1 MANPLRR
8 RRANTLVFGL
18 LGLLILGL
26 GGFGVTNFS
35 NSVQSI
41 GKVGDRDI
49 DVNDYARGLQ
59 REMQA
64 TTAQAGQQIGFAQA
78 QALGLDRKV
87 QGELFGAAALDNE
100 AARLGLSVGDAEVG
114 KRILAIGAFQTADGT
129 FSRDTYRLTLKQ
141 QGLTEAKFEE
151 KLRDEAARTLLQGAI
166 AGGVDAPAAFVDTLT
181 AYIGETRSFTLAQLL
196 PSDLTDPVPAAS
208 DADIDSQYKATP
220 DAYTKPETRRL
231 TTIWLSPE
239 MLLDKVEVD
248 EQALKDAY
256 QARIAEF
263 VIPEK
268 RLVERL
274 VFADDAEANAAK
286 ARIEAGSAT
295 LGDIAVERG
304 LAAADI
310 DIGEVSAA
318 DLGTAGD
325 PVFALAAPGIVGPL
339 KTDLGPALFAMN
351 GILAAEETPFEDV
364 RDDLA
369 TEVKM
374 DRARRMIADDSAG
387 IEDLLAGGGSLE
399 EIAKETGM
407 KLETMEYNSTAEGG
421 LAAYE
426 PFRKVADAVTDQDF
440 PTLTQLD
447 DGGIFALRLD
457 GIDPPALRPLPEV
470 RDQVAADWTA
480 AETHRRLTAYGAE
493 LQAGAAN
500 GADLSTLGLV
510 TTRYDHYARGGFIA
524 DAPTGVGDQ
533 VFKIDK
539 GATTVVDADGK
550 VYVMTVTDIHAVD
563 LTDPETAKLTDTVR
577 SQTAQGIAQDTFDL
591 FLGGLE
597 ADAGITL
604 NQAALNAVHARMQ

>member
-1 MANPLRR
+1 MASPLRKK
-8 RRANTLVFGL
+8 RANTLVFGL

-35 NSVQSI
+35 NSVQSV

-59 REMQA
+59 HEMQA
-64 TTAQAGQQIGFAQA
+64 MTAQAGQQISFAQA

-100 AARLGLSVGDAEVG
+100 SARLGLSVGDAEVG
-114 KRILAIGAFQTADGT
+114 KRILAINAFQSADGT

-141 QGLTEAKFEE
+141 QGLTEGKFED
-151 KLRDEAARTLLQGAI
+151 KLREEAARTLLQGAV
-166 AGGVDAPAAFVDTLT
+166 AGGVDAPATFVDAVT

-196 PSDLTDPVPAAS
+196 PSDLTDPVPAPS
-208 DADIDSQYKATP
+208 DADIDSQYNATP
-220 DAYTKPETRRL
+220 EAYTKPETRRL
-231 TTIWLSPE
+231 TTLWLSPE

-248 EQALKDAY
+248 EQALKDSY

-286 ARIEAGSAT
+286 ARIEAGTAT

-304 LAAADI
+304 LTAADI

-318 DLGTAGD
+318 DLGAAGD
-325 PVFALAAPGIVGPL
+325 TVFALTAPGIVGPVV
-339 KTDLGPALFAMN
+339 TDLGPALFAMN

-387 IEDLLAGGGSLE
+387 IEDLLAGGGTLE

-407 KLETMEYNSTAEGG
+407 ALDTMEYNRTTEGG
-421 LAAYE
+421 LAGYE
-426 PFRKVADAVTDQDF
+426 PFRKVADTITDQDF

-457 GIDPPALRPLPEV
+457 GIDPPALRPLTEV
-470 RDQVAADWTA
+470 RDQVVTDWTA
-480 AETHRRLTAYGAE
+480 SETHRRLAAYGAE
-493 LQAGAAN
+493 LQAQAAN
-500 GADLSTLGLV
+500 GADLSAFGLV
-510 TTRYDHYARGGFIA
+510 TTRYDHHARGGFIA
-524 DAPTGVGDQ
+524 DAPPAVSDE
-533 VFKIDK
+533 VFKTDK
-539 GATTVVDADGK
+539 GATDVVDAEGK
-550 VYVMTVTDIHAVD
+550 VYVITVTDIHAVD
-563 LTDPETAKLTDTVR
+563 LTDPDTAKLTDTVR
-577 SQTAQGIAQDTFDL
+577 SQTAQGIAQDAFDL

-597 ADAGITL
+597 AESGITL